1 MKITYL
7 GLINNIE
14 YQAQIDNEFEEYKKS
29 TLLDF
34 ILNKI
39 IKFID
44 IQKEI
49 IEPHINEGNYQDIFK
64 QLCIKIQTQL
74 KVADELC
81 SIAISYYQKNE
92 NHRSIPFS
100 KIYNGKK
107 ELGFRTE
114 YLEKTDKEKCTR
126 ILDDLEFDALN
137 PRWLDNY
144 ETIVQHQKIISRLS
158 ANLNGE
164 SLIYQISPF
173 HTKKEKKIKGLNVT
187 IQKSSTQ
194 EFFLSMIHNLK
205 QVRQIRWLSWQEN
218 YLYEKIVEAAGS
230 FQKSCCY
237 MIALPEF
244 FFVDHNNNEKP
255 GMPTGYVKPFY
266 EDTARHFMRL
276 SGATI
281 KWMTGNPLGHRRLVD
296 LSMNENVII
305 FAGTMIWKSL
315 EVHEIYCD
323 GASASSKPKPGYEK
337 ICTDTYYNT
346 AIVFYRGICYHLW
359 DKQFVSPVDGTEGV
373 KVIHKHEEPEPE
385 PKQEY
390 EYIKSSLT
398 TQYGTGSPTLNCMFE
413 GTNIKFL
420 LSICLDL
427 AELSKI
433 SYQGIDIQVVISSGI
448 RVCMEYVK
456 AGQFIL
462 YCDGEL
468 QTAQC
473 YLPVPDPTPGCE
485 FFPKKLEFQIKHP
498 FTVTEFEYPQM
509 IQTSVNTNNKGTK
522 ECLFYKKFQ
531 NEGLRINENTE
542 AAALLTEKDSICV
555 ISEMT
560 TSLYAMPSEED
571 PQAGM
576 LKLEDNGDVLELPV
590 LVSPEIDPETGEE
603 RLLVNLPLSCDHR
616 FTLEEMQLFT
626 GNFSNDFFSMLN
638 IALHPA
644 ATFKLLFYESGHR
657 VYEID
662 CPIEGE
668 LSVVEG
674 FITLDSASL
683 SAYRYDDSGRLTLSA
698 VLNIAGFSMEFGVI
712 SGAENLLQGYLR
724 PAAPQ
729 TAFPS
734 VGQLASWLLG
744 DEAESLSTL
753 EGFGL
758 LDLAISS
765 INLFLK
771 IEEKIEFSELKLGTR
786 ITAAGLTFDTELC
799 ILGKNLSGQLVKDRT
814 ASVADIVASFFT
826 HTSPPVLPD
835 ALCSLYFTTGTFEA
849 DILKNTYSLDIGL
862 SGSWD
867 CGLVTLNN
875 LEIILKKNENSQS
888 VAFSGAITLFET
900 LTVNLSIQ
908 ELNGQWSISGGAS
921 VPKDKTIYDVCQ
933 SFGWESPDVFKNI
946 TVSGIY
952 LDVTPSAGNYQFK
965 CHGALSF
972 AGMILILDVAAQKNQ
987 GQAIYRGEMTFAS
1000 PNQETSLVVN
1010 SMFLIEFI
1018 YGPNQNLLQLEWQPD
1033 PEFKFTDFCA
1043 ILGFENFSVPDFL
1056 NLALNKLSGSI
1067 DFNNGGFTFAALT
1080 TDGHCVYLESFI
1092 AEKGREY
1099 RFALLL
1105 DFDLH
1110 LSSLPVVGER
1120 VEMLDKVH
1128 LYQLKS
1134 ILLTSAV
1141 EHLTIDE
1148 MGITD
1153 LSLERGLY
1161 FSSNLFLG
1169 DRNIPLSLPLPMA
1182 QNNLLESNQSSTK
1195 MLDINKSVGPFS
1207 LRRIGVSYA
1216 DSTLTFL
1223 MDAALNESALNF
1235 ELDGLGIGYQIADK
1249 KPTFMLE
1256 GLSLDIKNSAV
1267 SIGGSFRKVDAQT
1280 YRGSLLIRMAN
1291 IGVTAYGAYT
1301 ASPSPSVFAFA
1312 LLRANLGGP
1321 PCFFITGIAAGFGYC
1336 RDLCIPEM
1344 DKLEEFSLIQAA
1356 NGKITGDAIFN
1367 DEKTYFPP
1375 RVGES
1380 WVAAGILF
1388 NSFKLIDSYAL
1399 LSVKF
1404 GNETEITLL
1413 GRSLLDVP
1421 YGSANPIGHA
1431 ALLLKAAFK
1440 PGSGLISIEAALSSD
1455 SYILSKDCHLSG
1467 GFAFYT
1473 WYSGQHAGDFV
1484 VTLGGYKN
1492 SYSKPDHYPDVRR
1505 LGLDWKIS
1513 KALSVQGNIYFAL
1526 TPSAMMAGGALKMQ
1540 FNTSCVQAWFEAHVD
1555 IFIQWKPYAY
1565 EFNIGISLGVR
1576 VDLKLFSFKLELGCD
1591 ISIWGPEFSG
1601 KAHIKLWCISFTISF
1616 GSSKA
1621 SVDTRIETDE
1631 FVGSFLPPATASNG
1645 TNANQYASCTISASD
1660 GLLKEYEIDG
1670 EKCWNLCAENFKLA
1684 SCSTVPAQSILLTT
1698 DTSERV
1704 YTYSHHEVI
1713 SLRPCGFDVLDAWQE
1728 VVLERV
1734 DGVKID
1740 RSFIVTPIEENLPT
1754 ALWGPEGYEEETL
1767 LAGTGISIE
1776 PRAINYYE
1784 FTFTEAFNQVQYDIE
1799 IPKTPKL
1806 PCIEYDQSQAYNYLS
1821 EIDKTCEQRRQLF
1834 ENMDIA
1840 FSDIH
1845 VEALAGDPGGFFTET
1860 PRIVTIGGMRR

>member
-1 MKITYL
+1 MKMYYYGFVNSVRYGEVIKEEFVDYTNATLIDFLLKKALDFIRMNNAIIERRTTEENYKDQIMEVTNQVSDIL
-7 GLINNIE
+7 NSANEFCDILINFYNHNTGLKIFSLCAVINRLSKAE
-14 YQAQIDNEFEEYKKS
+14 KNNCLKILKEIGYLVDIDPMNLIGNLDSLSTLVRHKAITSWLSCQISEEFEEARIKTFRPAAQV
-29 TLLDF
+29 TLKPNL
-34 ILNKI
+34 
-39 IKFID
+39 
-44 IQKEI
+44 
-49 IEPHINEGNYQDIFK
+49 
-64 QLCIKIQTQL
+64 
-74 KVADELC
+74 
-81 SIAISYYQKNE
+81 
-92 NHRSIPFS
+92 
-100 KIYNGKK
+100 
-107 ELGFRTE
+107 
-114 YLEKTDKEKCTR
+114 
-126 ILDDLEFDALN
+126 
-137 PRWLDNY
+137 
-144 ETIVQHQKIISRLS
+144 TI
-158 ANLNGE
+158 
-164 SLIYQISPF
+164 
-173 HTKKEKKIKGLNVT
+173 T
-187 IQKSSTQ
+187 QKSSIQ
-194 EFFLSMIHNLK
+194 SYLLFLQHCIK
-205 QVRQIRWLSWQEN
+205 QVRQMRWLAWYEN
-218 YLYEKIVEAAGS
+218 FTYANIVSAIGS
-230 FQKSCCY
+230 QDPNACY

-244 FFVDHNNNEKP
+244 YFVDFDEHADASRP
-255 GMPTGYVKPFY
+255 SGYVKPYY
-266 EDTARHFMRL
+266 EDVARMFIGLEENPFIWMIEESFHQHRL
-276 SGATI
+276 CELT
-281 KWMTGNPLGHRRLVD
+281 TNP
-296 LSMNENVII
+296 NTII
-305 FAGTMIWKSL
+305 FAGTMIWKSKDAHT
-315 EVHEIYCD
+315 VYCN
-323 GASASSKPKPGYEK
+323 GNQVSMAAKPDFVMVQ
-337 ICTDTYYNT
+337 TDTFYNT
-346 AIVFYRGICYHLW
+346 ALVFSEGKCRHLW
-359 DKQFVSPVDGTEGV
+359 DKQFISPIDGTEGI

-385 PKQEY
+385 PEQEY

-398 TQYGTGSPTLNCMFE
+398 TQYGTGSPIINCVFNNI
-413 GTNIKFL
+413 NIKFL

-427 AELSKI
+427 EILRKI
-433 SYQGIDIQVVISSGI
+433 QYKNIDVQAVVSCGIDLYSDFI
-448 RVCMEYVK
+448 K
-456 AGQFIL
+456 AKQYIL
-462 YCDGEL
+462 YCDGNKRLAACCIPQPLKAFPQQLSSKERGFFSFTEVDYPRIAHNCQDILALNLL
-468 QTAQC
+468 Q
-473 YLPVPDPTPGCE
+473 
-485 FFPKKLEFQIKHP
+485 K
-498 FTVTEFEYPQM
+498 
-509 IQTSVNTNNKGTK
+509 NNIT
-522 ECLFYKKFQ
+522 FYKKFQ

-542 AAALLTEKDSICV
+542 AAALLTEKNSICV

-668 LSVVEG
+668 LSVIEG

-771 IEEKIEFSELKLGTR
+771 IEEKIEFSELKLGTQ

-799 ILGKNLSGQLVKDRT
+799 ILGKNLNGQLVKDQT
-814 ASVADIVASFFT
+814 ASVADIVDSFFT

-835 ALCSLYFTTGTFEA
+835 ALCSLYLTTGTFEA

-900 LTVNLSIQ
+900 LTVDLGIQ

-952 LDVTPSAGNYQFK
+952 LDVTPSAGNYQFE

-1043 ILGFENFSVPDFL
+1043 ILGFENFSVPDCL

-1105 DFDLH
+1105 DFDLR

-1367 DEKTYFPP
+1367 DEKTYFPL

-1492 SYSKPDHYPDVRR
+1492 SYLKPGHYPDVRR
-1505 LGLDWKIS
+1505 IGLDWKIS
-1513 KALSVQGNIYFAL
+1513 KELSVQGNIYFAL

-1621 SVDTRIETDE
+1621 SIDTRIETDE

-1684 SCSTVPAQSILLTT
+1684 SCSTVPSQSILLTT

-1784 FTFTEAFNQVQYDIE
+1784 FTFTEAFNQVHYDIE

-1806 PCIEYDQSQAYNYLS
+1806 PYIEYDQSQAYNYLS